1 MARSDKEAAKQAPK
15 QPIAASDQALRAHRS
30 RVLALLDSDSAEERA
45 EAFQLLRTAAK
56 APRGLLLLEEEYEV
70 SAASVM
76 VPCVHP
82 LLEMISRPFM
92 PLPPSVSGTVSLLV
106 DDKTGK
112 AIAEFKQA
120 AHADVQEKSLAAI
133 ADRLQSA
140 PERHDDARFK
150 WKPKKAMR
158 HDEWRALAVAIVN
171 VLPCRRCL
179 DPALNTG
186 SQCRT
191 DCYECA
197 RLVRKQKVEFQQQRA
212 QSHADECGEASKV
225 LQLITAA
232 GESIDSSTLAD
243 SFGAWASPVG
253 ALRSGLDCPPAQVK
267 AIKAAT
273 KPKTVQGPEAAA
285 PASKTEAKQ
294 TGTGG
299 KAKKKPG
306 AKGKGARKGKNA
318 GGGKKMS
325 TKSPGRDTISKS

>member
-1 MARSDKEAAKQAPK
+1 M
-15 QPIAASDQALRAHRS
+15 
-30 RVLALLDSDSAEERA
+30 
-45 EAFQLLRTAAK
+45 
-56 APRGLLLLEEEYEV
+56 
-70 SAASVM
+70 
-76 VPCVHP
+76 
-82 LLEMISRPFM
+82 
-92 PLPPSVSGTVSLLV
+92 
-106 DDKTGK
+106 
-112 AIAEFKQA
+112 
-120 AHADVQEKSLAAI
+120 
-133 ADRLQSA
+133 
-140 PERHDDARFK
+140 
-150 WKPKKAMR
+150 
-158 HDEWRALAVAIVN
+158 
-171 VLPCRRCL
+171 
-179 DPALNTG
+179 
-186 SQCRT
+186 
-191 DCYECA
+191 
-197 RLVRKQKVEFQQQRA
+197 
-212 QSHADECGEASKV
+212 
-225 LQLITAA
+225 ITAA